1 MYITM
6 ILIMFFVVPLV
17 LTTTMYKNEAIIEL
31 NNKIDNIAN
40 NNNTSNQQPL
50 DYIHRLDY
58 TTKVMDDIDR
68 LIMLEVYE
76 RYKFDLGMPRNSSN
90 FLLLRTRQQKVCN
103 EIATKIKDHFKKE
116 LIYNNVILYEPVFVL
131 KYIIQKTFATYDKY
145 ILNIENNVDVST
157 LHPN

>member
-17 LTTTMYKNEAIIEL
+17 LTTSMYKNEAIIEL
-31 NNKIDNIAN
+31 TNKIDNITN
-40 NNNTSNQQPL
+40 NGTANQQPL
-50 DYIHRLDY
+50 DYIYRLDY
-58 TTKVMDDIDR
+58 TKKVMEDIDR

-76 RYKFDLGMPRNSSN
+76 RYKFDLAMPRNKSN

-116 LIYNNVILYEPVFVL
+116 LIYNNVILYEPIFVL
-131 KYIIQKTFATYDKY
+131 KYIIQKTFVTYDKY
-145 ILNIENNVDVST
+145 ILNIENNVDVET
-157 LHPN
+157 LNSN

>member
-1 MYITM
+1 MYIVM
-6 ILIMFFVVPLV
+6 ILIMFFVVPLI
-17 LTTTMYKNEAIIEL
+17 LTTSMYKNEAIIEL
-31 NNKIDNIAN
+31 NNKIDNITN

-76 RYKFDLGMPRNSSN
+76 RYKFDLGMPRNQSN

-157 LHPN
+157 LHSN

>member
-31 NNKIDNIAN
+31 NNKIDNIAKN
-40 NNNTSNQQPL
+40 NNASNQQPL

-157 LHPN
+157 LHSN

>member
-58 TTKVMDDIDR
+58 TTKVMNDIDR

-157 LHPN
+157 LHSN

>member
-90 FLLLRTRQQKVCN
+90 FLLLRTTHQKVCN

-116 LIYNNVILYEPVFVL
+116 
-131 KYIIQKTFATYDKY
+131 
-145 ILNIENNVDVST
+145 
-157 LHPN
+157 

>member
-31 NNKIDNIAN
+31 DNKKDNIAN

-157 LHPN
+157 LHSN